1 MEWKRCSGTDMPAIR
16 SEVDG
21 GKAMCPVCT
30 KYVPVKIGQLTP
42 RHEAVVI
49 QSRENY
55 PLPHFGATLQ

>member
-1 MEWKRCSGTDMPAIR
+1 MEWKRCSGTDLPAIR

-49 QSRENY
+49 RSAENPA
-55 PLPHFGATLQ
+55 PLYSGATLQ